1 MTDSML
7 NETVLNESDCEDETE
22 IELVVQ
28 GKTITVNEKLLIENS
43 RYFKK
48 IFSEFNS
55 NDETIV
61 LKHGKEFFIT

>member
-7 NETVLNESDCEDETE
+7 NEAVLSESDCEDETE

-61 LKHGKEFFIT
+61 LKHGKEFLE